1 MIKLFRNIRKK
12 LLEQGKTAN
21 YIKYAIGEIVLVVI
35 GILIAL
41 SINTWNEN
49 RKNSIQEATF
59 FSDIL
64 GDLDKDE
71 AKLDYLNGFCKKRIE
86 ILTTLLIHVRNPGD
100 TMGIEKFGRYVEPL
114 YYVDDATSYS
124 TTFESAKTSGAF
136 NNFRKKDLLKDLTQY
151 YANFSNLESNMAS
164 VRTLIENQL
173 EPVMS
178 SLPISYINA
187 KTGSL
192 VIQEQDTKAFYQK
205 VGSIKDNRNLIIPY
219 ESILQDPGFES
230 YLVGDMGRTFNAL
243 AKIKIRKEKLIHIK
257 NKIEEQD

>member
-1 MIKLFRNIRKK
+1 MIKTFRKIRKN
-12 LLEQGKTAN
+12 LLQEGKTAR
-21 YIKYAIGEIVLVVI
+21 YFKYAIGEIFLVVI

-49 RKNSIQEATF
+49 RKNSIQEEAF

-71 AKLDYLNGFCKKRIE
+71 AKLDYLDRFYKKRID
-86 ILTTLLIHVRNPGD
+86 ILTTLLKHVRNPGD
-100 TMGIEKFGRYVEPL
+100 TMGIEKFGMYVEPL

-124 TTFESAKTSGAF
+124 TAFESGKTSGAF
-136 NNFRKKDLLKDLTQY
+136 NNFRKKDFLKDLTQY
-151 YANFSNLESNMAS
+151 YADFTNLESNIAS
-164 VRTLIENQL
+164 IRTLIENQL

-178 SLPISYINA
+178 TIPISYINV

-205 VGSIKDNRNLIIPY
+205 VGSIKDKRNLIIPY

-230 YLVGDMGRTFNAL
+230 YLVGDLGRTFNAL
-243 AKIKIRKEKLIHIK
+243 AKIKIRKEKLINIK
-257 NKIEEQD
+257 NKIEGQD